1 MKKERIKGKNGKAI
15 GNTESFISL
24 VRFLI
29 SRILPVIILIV
40 AVFYMLPYASMH
52 FQNNDVKALNAEAR
66 TVMFYKSDCSACQ
79 KVYPIVFWHNVLK
92 FQQPENQIQTINV
105 QNPSNEHYIN
115 DYQIQE
121 TPTLMKIKDSNQ
133 RVVPIDKKQI
143 IEFTER
149 IQ

>member
-1 MKKERIKGKNGKAI
+1 
-15 GNTESFISL
+15 
-24 VRFLI
+24 
-29 SRILPVIILIV
+29 
-40 AVFYMLPYASMH
+40 ML
-52 FQNNDVKALNAEAR
+52 N
-66 TVMFYKSDCSACQ
+66 
-79 KVYPIVFWHNVLK
+79 

-143 IEFTER
+143 IEFAER